1 MRADQT
7 FPGTTHQQNR
17 RAAEAG
23 AAALGQAARRIA
35 QLSGGTRRR
44 RTRDVVG
51 LLLAHGARAWRLAQP
66 EAIVTLR
73 VTAPNGTMAVK
84 LSIG

>member
-1 MRADQT
+1 MRPDLNS
-7 FPGTTHQQNR
+7 PETTRQQNR

-23 AAALGQAARRIA
+23 AAALSQAARRIA
-35 QLSGGTRRR
+35 QLSGGTKRR

-66 EAIVTLR
+66 AATVSLR
-73 VTAPNGTMAVK
+73 VTAPNGATAVR